1 LKFEDLSHVTRA
13 SLLYLS
19 LACGV
24 LAALAILLSVVPPA
38 QGQTSNCEDKAES
51 LQVPGA
57 EKQDEYCLEDMTTK
71 GLVEGVTTSTDDWSG
86 LNSTFST
93 NPPEPVPGIQVNGYF
108 PDDSNTNNNNGYQ
121 HDSQFVIR
129 LPRAG
134 DWNGKLIITGAPGV
148 RGQYANDYIISD
160 YVLSKGYAFAS
171 TDKGNTG
178 TAFYDDG
185 SEPGGSVAE
194 WHHRVEQLTRA
205 TKKVVEQ
212 RYDQAPKR
220 TYITGISNGG
230 YLTRYA
236 LENTPELYDG
246 GVDWEGTLFRAG
258 GPNLLTYLPASLEH
272 YPECRDGDQ
281 SACQRMIEAGFQS
294 GSQPIWPEHYL
305 EYWDLTQRIYR
316 EEFDPEYDGDQK
328 AGYAFCG
335 ELPESTRPQG
345 CDADYDYESR
355 PQRVKDAVGKVSLTG
370 KIGKPML
377 TLHGT
382 LDALLPIKTDSNVYR
397 ELIKDAGKGNLH
409 RYYKIEDGNHV
420 DSYYDRYTTE
430 LRPILPCHRA
440 ALEALEEWV
449 EEGNAPPKSKLV
461 SRPEATD
468 PAEEANRCSL
478 GKGAKYSA
486 DGAPATP

>member
-1 LKFEDLSHVTRA
+1 MKFEDLSHVTRT

-24 LAALAILLSVVPPA
+24 LAALAVLLSVAPTA
-38 QGQTSNCEDKAES
+38 QGQTSSCGDKAES

-57 EKQDEYCLEDMTTK
+57 ERQDVYCLEDLTTK
-71 GLVEGVTTSTDDWSG
+71 GLLVTGRTDSTDWEG
-86 LNSTFST
+86 LNSKYST
-93 NPPEPVPGIQVNGYF
+93 NPPKNVPGIQIDGYF
-108 PDDSNTNNNNGYQ
+108 PDDSTSNKNNGYN

-129 LPRAG
+129 LPQKS

-148 RGQYANDYIISD
+148 REQYANDYIISD

-194 WHHRVEQLTRA
+194 WHYRVEQLTRA

-246 GVDWEGTLFRAG
+246 GVDWEGTLFRAE
-258 GPNLLTYLPASLEH
+258 GPNLLTYLPAALKY
-272 YPECRDGDQ
+272 YPECQTGDQ
-281 SACQRMIEAGFQS
+281 SACERMIEAGFQS
-294 GSQPIWPEHYL
+294 GSEFLWPEHYTT
-305 EYWDLTQRIYR
+305 YWDLTQRIYR

-328 AGYAFCG
+328 AGTAFCQD
-335 ELPESTRPQG
+335 ETSPPPP

-355 PQRVKDAVGKVSLTG
+355 PQEVKDAVGKVSLTG

-420 DSYYDRYTTE
+420 DSYYDKYLTE

-486 DGAPATP
+486 DGVPATT